1 MIDNVLR
8 WVDRFLRPDLAR
20 FRSGKRRL
28 EVVHPDEVAER
39 ERIERN
45 NPLISH
51 AKSITS
57 QVGEDGVIAH
67 ILDRLEIAGG
77 WCVEFGAWDGKFN
90 ANTWDLVHNRGWK
103 AVYIEANETAFAKL
117 VENSSALPDVY
128 CINEF
133 IEIDGP
139 KSLDALLARTP
150 LPKDFDF
157 LVIDIDSNDW
167 HIWKSL
173 QGYRPK
179 S

>member
-103 AVYIEANETAFAKL
+103 AVYSPSTPSACRADPELSQRSTTSRGMCAASTPIANSQTRVSGE
-117 VENSSALPDVY
+117 
-128 CINEF
+128 
-133 IEIDGP
+133 
-139 KSLDALLARTP
+139 
-150 LPKDFDF
+150 
-157 LVIDIDSNDW
+157 
-167 HIWKSL
+167 
-173 QGYRPK
+173 
-179 S
+179 